1 LQVPKKP
8 VKKHFDMKLQKS
20 VLSLC
25 LTLLLFISSSKAQN
39 GALESGPSIGE
50 ECPAFDPKHVT
61 GPDKGKSSCPMCRY
75 GYQQGVLIW
84 MNSDDWD
91 NMGTLT
97 SALESEIKKKG
108 LKRIRVFLMYMNPE
122 NKNHQEIESLLTK
135 FSEKHHLD
143 KVALTYIPNPTDP
156 ETAGLYNI
164 NADTKIRNTVIVYK
178 NRGVFDKVVNFK
190 SDAASIQKLIASIEK
205 AEQTKKF

>member
-1 LQVPKKP
+1 MKKNYT
-8 VKKHFDMKLQKS
+8 
-20 VLSLC
+20 
-25 LTLLLFISSSKAQN
+25 LTFLLLVCVHASAQEQE
-39 GALESGPSIGE
+39 ALTSGPDIGM

-84 MNSDDWD
+84 MNSDDWS
-91 NMGTLT
+91 NMETLT
-97 SALESEIKKKG
+97 SSLESEIKRKG

-122 NKNHQEIESLLTK
+122 NKTEEEIENLLET
-135 FSEKHHLD
+135 FSEKNNLNN
-143 KVALTYIPNPTDP
+143 VALTYIPNPTDP

-164 NADTKIRNTVIVYK
+164 NPDAKIRNTVIVYR
-178 NRGVFDKVVNFK
+178 NRGVFDKVINFK
-190 SDAASIQKLIASIEK
+190 SDHASIQKLIVSVEK